1 MIPGAFDSTLR
12 VVLRVDVAQAVERTS
27 ERIDRAA
34 DELRTDRH
42 LEHARR
48 ATNLVAFLELEVV
61 AENDRTDVVL
71 FEVQRERGDF
81 VPRLG
86 RRDLEHLAGHRLLQA
101 IDARDAVF
109 DFEDGSNLFDIELVK
124 VSGFDFAKED
134 VLDFAGAEC
143 GVGGHTVLS
152 ESGTA

>member
-1 MIPGAFDSTLR
+1 M
-12 VVLRVDVAQAVERTS
+12 
-27 ERIDRAA
+27 
-34 DELRTDRH
+34 TD
-42 LEHARR
+42 A
-48 ATNLVAFLELEVV
+48 
-61 AENDRTDVVL
+61 DVVL

-81 VPRLG
+81 VPGLG
-86 RRDLEHLAGHRLLQA
+86 RRDLEHLAGHGFLEA
-101 IDARDAVF
+101 VDAGDAVF

-134 VLDFAGAEC
+134 VLDLAGAES